1 MVTTDPEAKRE
12 RLEARA
18 DQTAEVAA
26 AAPAPLPVV
35 GTIPVDA
42 DERRTG
48 GLTPLTL
55 LITIFLAYL
64 LFKIQVVVLLLIAGI
79 ILATA
84 IGGPVEFLHRR
95 LAVARGPAILLT
107 YLALLAGVGLLGWLL
122 GPPVVREG
130 TAFARA
136 APALLAAWRGQLT
149 THPNGVVRDLASRAF
164 QALGATGLAIFPAGV
179 ALDVVQGLGGSL
191 VTLFTLFLVA
201 FYWITERAV
210 IKRAVVGLFRPGQQG
225 RAATLWNEV
234 EAKLGAWIRGQL
246 LLMLVVGTLATI
258 AYGLMGLPFW
268 LILGVIAGLTEAIP
282 NVGPILGAIPAVL
295 LALTVSW
302 KWALAVVAFVA
313 VLQLLENAVLVP
325 RIMKGAVGLTPLT
338 TILAILA
345 GAEFRGVAGALLA
358 VPLAGA
364 IQVILGDLLR
374 EKHEREAA
382 EEELRFGH
390 RLRRAFLRRSASA
403 AQRTG
408 RGTG

>member
-12 RLEARA
+12 RLEQRA

-42 DERRTG
+42 DERRAG

-64 LFKIQVVVLLLIAGI
+64 LFKIQVVVILLIAGI

-95 LAVARGPAILLT
+95 LAIARGLAILLI
-107 YLALLAGVGLLGWLL
+107 YLVILAGMGLLGWLL
-122 GPPVVREG
+122 APPVVREG
-130 TAFARA
+130 TAFARE
-136 APALLAAWRGQLT
+136 APGLIADWRGQLT
-149 THPNGVVRDLASRAF
+149 MHPNGFVRDIASRVF
-164 QALGATGLAIFPAGV
+164 QAVESTGLAIFPASV
-179 ALDVVQGLGGSL
+179 ALNIVQGLGGSL
-191 VTLFTLFLVA
+191 VTLFTLFLIA
-201 FYWITERAV
+201 FYWITERTV
-210 IKRAVVGLFRPGQQG
+210 IKRAVVGLFRPSQHG
-225 RAATLWNEV
+225 RTATLWNEV

-246 LLMLVVGTLATI
+246 LLMAVIGSLATI

-295 LALTVSW
+295 MALTVSW
-302 KWALAVVAFVA
+302 KWALAVVAFVT

-345 GAEFRGVAGALLA
+345 GAEFRGVVGALLA
-358 VPLAGA
+358 VPVAGA
-364 IQVILGDLLR
+364 LQVILGDLVR
-374 EKHEREAA
+374 EKQEREAA
-382 EEELRFGH
+382 EEEEQRFGY
-390 RLRRAFLRRSASA
+390 RLRRAFQRRRAPA
-403 AQRTG
+403 APG
-408 RGTG
+408 D